1 MLNPQFLLPIASELV
16 IDLFAGGGGASTG
29 IEQAIGRHVDIA
41 VNHDPSAVSLHQA
54 NHPQTRHFVSDIF
67 EVNPLHNIAHLLIGA
82 ALLIAGLTRVAAAKA
97 VNITIGAVYLLLGIV
112 GFFLVGTDANILAL
126 NTPDHFLHLVSA
138 IVLLGTG
145 LGADRGTR
153 ATTAAA

>member
-1 MLNPQFLLPIASELV
+1 MRTSPNRLVATIFGAVYLLVGL
-16 IDLFAGGGGASTG
+16 LGFAVTGGVAFVATQGGLLLG
-29 IEQAIGRHVDIA
+29 
-41 VNHDPSAVSLHQA
+41 
-54 NHPQTRHFVSDIF
+54 IF

-97 VNITIGAVYLLLGIV
+97 VNILVGAVYLLLGIV
-112 GFFLVGTDANILAL
+112 GFFLVNTDANILAL

-145 LGADRGTR
+145 LAADRGTR
-153 ATTAAA
+153 AATAAA

>member
-1 MLNPQFLLPIASELV
+1 MRTSPNRLVATIFGAVYLLVGL
-16 IDLFAGGGGASTG
+16 LGFAFTGGVGFVATKGGLILG
-29 IEQAIGRHVDIA
+29 
-41 VNHDPSAVSLHQA
+41 
-54 NHPQTRHFVSDIF
+54 IF

-82 ALLIAGLTRVAAAKA
+82 ALLIAGLAGAMAARA
-97 VNITIGAVYLLLGIV
+97 VNVTIGAVYLLLGII
-112 GFFLVGTDANILAL
+112 GFFLAGTAANILAL

-153 ATTAAA
+153 ARTAAA